1 LGAPGRRSRVGGTG
15 VALWGFRAVTAA
27 SLGVFLISF
36 PTPTGGALP
45 FDSNGGRGP
54 PLPLR
59 AILGISL
66 LLLGV
71 AMLSCRVESS
81 GESESAKPQA
91 AAAGV
96 RWVRTVDGWERPDVW
111 HLEAAGR
118 PGLHPLVVAAG
129 QGLLSVLGLVVFQRE
144 GR

>member
-1 LGAPGRRSRVGGTG
+1 VP
-15 VALWGFRAVTAA
+15 
-27 SLGVFLISF
+27 
-36 PTPTGGALP
+36 GALP
-45 FDSNGGRGP
+45 CGGFGPCLRRHLSSLSSPFPPRLAARRRSIRTATRP

-81 GESESAKPQA
+81 GELQGSAKPQ
-91 AAAGV
+91 AAGV

-111 HLEAAGR
+111 KLEAVGR

-129 QGLLSVLGLVVFQRE
+129 QGLLSVLGLVVFHRE

>member
-1 LGAPGRRSRVGGTG
+1 
-15 VALWGFRAVTAA
+15 
-27 SLGVFLISF
+27 
-36 PTPTGGALP
+36 
-45 FDSNGGRGP
+45 
-54 PLPLR
+54 LR

-81 GESESAKPQA
+81 GELQGSAKPQA
-91 AAAGV
+91 AV

-111 HLEAAGR
+111 SLQGAGG
-118 PGLHPLVVAAG
+118 PALHPLVLAAG